1 MNPGSSLKKILTTA
15 LLSSLIVGIFAYAS
29 ITIASPRPFV
39 NFPGSLLV
47 LVLRIAG
54 IWIVNIAL
62 VYLIGKLLQHK
73 HSVYVRYAASYII
86 CVSFIFLPSPFPA
99 SPELVP
105 MKTRPM
111 EVRVRS
117 IHERPPLARGQGFS
131 PQLLM
136 AFALNSIVLLI
147 LDLTLMRDKKSRIE
161 LENAELKLKNME
173 ATNLQLKQQIHPHFL
188 FNSLNMLKTLI
199 KKQPDKA
206 QHYVINLS
214 DFLRA
219 SLYSNT
225 LNVVA
230 VHEEIKTAITYLEM
244 QAIRFDGALQY
255 TIDVPDHVQQTG
267 FVPTFSILPLL
278 ENTFKHNT
286 YTHEFPLNITI
297 SYHDGWISVS
307 NNIRPKLTPE
317 PSTGIG
323 LHNLSERYRIL
334 SGDVVGITKTN
345 EKFSVTIKV
354 LEHGNSHYRG

>member
-1 MNPGSSLKKILTTA
+1 MNPASSLKKILTTA

-29 ITIASPRPFV
+29 IGIGSPRPFV
-39 NFPGSLLV
+39 NFPGSLLT

-54 IWIVNIAL
+54 MWIVNIAL
-62 VYLIGKLLQHK
+62 IYLIGKLIQRK
-73 HSVYVRYAASYII
+73 GSVYIRYAASYII
-86 CVSFIFLPSPFPA
+86 CLSFIFFSTPFPT

-105 MKTRPM
+105 MKTRPV
-111 EVRVRS
+111 EARARS
-117 IHERPPLARGQGFS
+117 VQERPPLARGQGFS
-131 PQLLM
+131 PQILM

-161 LENAELKLKNME
+161 LENAELKIKNME

-188 FNSLNMLKTLI
+188 FNSLNTLKTLI
-199 KKQPDKA
+199 KKKPDKA
-206 QHYVINLS
+206 QDYVINLS

-230 VHEEIKTAITYLEM
+230 VHEEIKTAINYLEM

-255 TIDVPDHVQQTG
+255 TIDVPDQVQQTG

-286 YTHEFPLNITI
+286 FTHEFPLSITI
-297 SYHDGWISVS
+297 TYQDGWINVS
-307 NNIRPKLTPE
+307 NNLRPKLIPE
-317 PSTGIG
+317 DSTGIG
-323 LHNLSERYRIL
+323 LNNLSERYRIL
-334 SGDVVGITKTN
+334 SGDVVGISKTN

>member
-1 MNPGSSLKKILTTA
+1 MEPQA
-15 LLSSLIVGIFAYAS
+15 
-29 ITIASPRPFV
+29 R
-39 NFPGSLLV
+39 
-47 LVLRIAG
+47 
-54 IWIVNIAL
+54 
-62 VYLIGKLLQHK
+62 
-73 HSVYVRYAASYII
+73 SVHA
-86 CVSFIFLPSPFPA
+86 
-99 SPELVP
+99 
-105 MKTRPM
+105 
-111 EVRVRS
+111 
-117 IHERPPLARGQGFS
+117 RPPIARGQGFS

-161 LENAELKLKNME
+161 LENAELKIKNME

-188 FNSLNMLKTLI
+188 FNSLNTLKTLI

-230 VHEEIKTAITYLEM
+230 VHEEIRTAINYLEM
-244 QAIRFDGALQY
+244 QAIRFDGAVQY
-255 TIDVPDHVQQTG
+255 VIEIPDHVQQTG

-286 YTHEFPLNITI
+286 LTHEFPLNITI
-297 SYHDGWISVS
+297 AYQDGWISVS

-317 PSTGIG
+317 TSTGIG

-334 SGDVVGITKTN
+334 SGDVVGITKTS